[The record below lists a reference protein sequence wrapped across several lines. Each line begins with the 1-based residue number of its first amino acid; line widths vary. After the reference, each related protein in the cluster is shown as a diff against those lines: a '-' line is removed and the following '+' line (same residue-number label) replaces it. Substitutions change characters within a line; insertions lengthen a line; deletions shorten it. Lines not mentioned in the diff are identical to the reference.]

1 MSCVGRLQ
9 TADCPCLCQAGAPLL
24 HFFEQDVVLLPRT
37 FTGMQIGI
45 CMLHFRGTEYI
56 RISRHHTY
64 YLLYHSIHTQTAHAN
79 NAHRPLRG
87 GRKEYQTIA
96 DAMVESGMVAA
107 GYTLLSTV
115 CTDWIGRDPV
125 TNELQENLTLWPGG
139 RSNRVW
145 CI

>member
-1 MSCVGRLQ
+1 M
-9 TADCPCLCQAGAPLL
+9 
-24 HFFEQDVVLLPRT
+24 LLPRT

-45 CMLHFRGTEYI
+45 CILEY
-56 RISRHHTY
+56 HATTY
-64 YLLYHSIHTQTAHAN
+64 VPTYHSIHTQTAHAN

>member
-1 MSCVGRLQ
+1 
-9 TADCPCLCQAGAPLL
+9 
-24 HFFEQDVVLLPRT
+24 
-37 FTGMQIGI
+37 MQIGI
-45 CMLHFRGTEYI
+45 CILEY
-56 RISRHHTY
+56 HATTY
-64 YLLYHSIHTQTAHAN
+64 VPTYHSIHTQTAHAN